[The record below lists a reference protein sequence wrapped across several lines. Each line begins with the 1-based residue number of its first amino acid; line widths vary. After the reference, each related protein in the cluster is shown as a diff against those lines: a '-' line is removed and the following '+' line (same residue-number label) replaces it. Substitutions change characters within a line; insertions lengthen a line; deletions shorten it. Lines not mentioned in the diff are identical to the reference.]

1 MSAQIRWCVL
11 CNHFYEFSI
20 NNEDF
25 YLCNKTGNKLTK
37 ISIGGD
43 DCPLKPKEK
52 ESNLNSEW

>member
-1 MSAQIRWCVL
+1 MSDQTRWCVL
-11 CNHFYEFSI
+11 CNHFYEFRVCG
-20 NNEDF
+20 NDY

-43 DCPLKPKEK
+43 DCPLREK